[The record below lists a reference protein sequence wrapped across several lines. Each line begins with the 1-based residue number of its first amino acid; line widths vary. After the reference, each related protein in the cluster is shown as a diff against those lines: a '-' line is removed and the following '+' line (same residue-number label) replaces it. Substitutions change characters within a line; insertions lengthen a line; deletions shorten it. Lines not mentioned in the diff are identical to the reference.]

1 MTVSLPALETGV
13 YTVSWKAVSATD
25 GHQTEGAFTFGIGN
39 VNANSL
45 PNAKQTSSSSLPA
58 SALISKWVLLISLAL
73 LAGRAPF
80 NGLVWKPAMKRD
92 AGDLPRTVL
101 QPPAWDRLTWFGL
114 AGTLIAVLLGL
125 LAQAGQAS
133 GAELALPWAPA
144 MVVLLSTTRLGLIW
158 LARVVLALLAIWLSM
173 GRPSAWKVWLRHAT
187 ALALVLSISLTAH
200 AATEANLLLPVAD
213 DWIHMIGM
221 TMWLGGLAYFLTGLG
236 AISGVEDLMRTRLT
250 SVFIE
255 RFSNM
260 ALVTVGVIV
269 CTGIYSA
276 TLRVGTI
283 EALLTSI
290 YGHALLL
297 KLTFVVL
304 LLALAGI
311 NLVIISPRLR
321 RSRLQ
326 GEANS
331 SLVILFGKV
340 VLGEATLGALLLMA
354 VSLLT
359 YLPPARIIPS
369 VHELTTSAHV
379 DDLSINLTISPGEL
393 GENTF
398 QLRLVSNNAP
408 VVTVNQ
414 ALLRFTPQMA
424 NMAPSEGEL
433 IGQGN
438 GTYTTKGTFL
448 SMPGSWQVQVVVRR
462 ANKFDAYANF
472 NFTINKPGETNQ
484 AAATP
489 RFAGGLFLM
498 MGLIVVLLAAAL
510 PVRLRNRFAFGVLP
524 FLVLLGLGVYFLT
537 LPVKVITSQA
547 NPIAPDSASIAA
559 GKTVYA
565 KFCAHCHGVSG
576 KGDGPDG
583 LQLNPRPADLTLHG
597 VPGVHTDAQL
607 YDWITNGLPGTRMQA
622 WKAVISDTDR
632 WNLVNYIRFLAQ
644 AAQQP

>member
-1 MTVSLPALETGV
+1 
-13 YTVSWKAVSATD
+13 
-25 GHQTEGAFTFGIGN
+25 
-39 VNANSL
+39 
-45 PNAKQTSSSSLPA
+45 
-58 SALISKWVLLISLAL
+58 
-73 LAGRAPF
+73 
-80 NGLVWKPAMKRD
+80 
-92 AGDLPRTVL
+92 
-101 QPPAWDRLTWFGL
+101 
-114 AGTLIAVLLGL
+114 
-125 LAQAGQAS
+125 
-133 GAELALPWAPA
+133 
-144 MVVLLSTTRLGLIW
+144 
-158 LARVVLALLAIWLSM
+158 
-173 GRPSAWKVWLRHAT
+173 
-187 ALALVLSISLTAH
+187 
-200 AATEANLLLPVAD
+200 
-213 DWIHMIGM
+213 
-221 TMWLGGLAYFLTGLG
+221 
-236 AISGVEDLMRTRLT
+236 
-250 SVFIE
+250 
-255 RFSNM
+255 
-260 ALVTVGVIV
+260 
-269 CTGIYSA
+269 
-276 TLRVGTI
+276 
-283 EALLTSI
+283 
-290 YGHALLL
+290 
-297 KLTFVVL
+297 
-304 LLALAGI
+304 
-311 NLVIISPRLR
+311 
-321 RSRLQ
+321 
-326 GEANS
+326 
-331 SLVILFGKV
+331 
-340 VLGEATLGALLLMA
+340 MA

-472 NFTINKPGETNQ
+472 NFTINKPGETKQ

-576 KGDGPDG
+576 KGDGADG